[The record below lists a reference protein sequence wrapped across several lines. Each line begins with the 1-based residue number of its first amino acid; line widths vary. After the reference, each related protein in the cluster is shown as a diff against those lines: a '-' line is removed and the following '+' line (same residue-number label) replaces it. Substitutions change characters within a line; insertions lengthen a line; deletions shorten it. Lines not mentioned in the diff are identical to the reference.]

1 MSNNVIFWLGL
12 GLILMAAE
20 TIVPGAFLLWFG
32 LAALLMGAI
41 VWVLPDLH
49 GVVQAV
55 LFGGFALVAVQ
66 VYRTWFRSREPVGD
80 QPLLNRRSE
89 QYVGRVFVL
98 ESAIENGFGR
108 IRVGDAMWTVSGDP
122 LPVGARV
129 TVTAVDGMT
138 LKVRAAD

>member
-41 VWVLPDLH
+41 AWLLPDLH

-55 LFGGFALVAVQ
+55 MFGVFAIAAVQ
-66 VYRTWFRSREPVGD
+66 VYRTWFRPREPAGD

-122 LPVGARV
+122 LPAGARV
-129 TVTAVDGMT
+129 TVTGVDGMT